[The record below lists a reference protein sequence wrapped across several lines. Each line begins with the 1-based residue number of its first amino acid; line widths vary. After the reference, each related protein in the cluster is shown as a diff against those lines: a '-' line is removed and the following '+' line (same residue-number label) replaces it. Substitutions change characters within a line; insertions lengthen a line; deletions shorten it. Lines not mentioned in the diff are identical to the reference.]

1 MGFQQWSFYGLRAQH
16 GCGREQR
23 GLRCREAQDFHLL
36 SQRRLEKPPRHWRV
50 VNLTTHWSQDPV
62 GSLPRTIPS
71 RTSSDVRFCFLP
83 NACLLLLT
91 VEIFLHIHGK
101 QLQTLNPGPRSVL
114 VWGWSL
120 HVGLSDYTA
129 WKHTQTILADAI
141 GFPLLFGNCF
151 SL

>member
-36 SQRRLEKPPRHWRV
+36 SQRGLEKPPRHWRV

-71 RTSSDVRFCFLP
+71 RTSSGARFCFLP

-91 VEIFLHIHGK
+91 VEILLHIHGK
-101 QLQTLNPGPRSVL
+101 QLQTSNPGPGDKPLGMFWCGADPSTWASRTT
-114 VWGWSL
+114 L
-120 HVGLSDYTA
+120 H
-129 WKHTQTILADAI
+129 
-141 GFPLLFGNCF
+141 GNTLRRF
-151 SL
+151 